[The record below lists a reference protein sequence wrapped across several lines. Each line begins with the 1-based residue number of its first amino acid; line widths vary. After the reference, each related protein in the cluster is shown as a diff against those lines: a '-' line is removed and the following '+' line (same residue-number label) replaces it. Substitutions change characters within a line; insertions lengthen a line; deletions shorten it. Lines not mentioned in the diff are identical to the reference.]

1 MMSQEQNDLMT
12 RTGRADPCGKLMRM
26 YWQPAALVDELQGPR
41 PVKAVKLL
49 GESLVLFR
57 DEQGRYGLIERHCA
71 HRGADLA
78 FGRLEDGGL
87 RCAFHGWLFDV
98 SGQCLETPAEPKD
111 SALCKNITQ
120 RAYPVIEKSGI
131 LWAYLG
137 EGEPP
142 AFPEIDCFVAPDS
155 HTFAFKGHIHCN
167 WLQALEVGIDP
178 SHASFLHRFFEDED
192 TSAAYGKQFR
202 GASAGSDMPMTRIL
216 REYDRPIINVEHTE
230 YGLRLIALRE
240 IDEERTHVRV
250 TNQLFPHGFVIPMST
265 EMTITQW
272 HVPVDDENC
281 YWYAIFTSY
290 ATPVD
295 KKKMRDQRLELYE
308 LPDYRSR
315 KNKSNDYG
323 FDPQEQATATF
334 TGMGADINVHD
345 QWAVESMGAIQDR
358 TREHL
363 GTADKAI
370 VQHPGPRDHGWHR
383 ADPGLGNLLD
393 GGRRQTAARR
403 AVGGAG
409 ACRDRGQG
417 AASQGGLVM
426 ASLRHCER
434 SEAIHGAAERKY
446 GLLRRFAPRNDE
458 QHIFPLTA
466 ACE

>member
-1 MMSQEQNDLMT
+1 
-12 RTGRADPCGKLMRM
+12 MRM
-26 YWQPAALVDELQGPR
+26 YWQPAALVDELAGPR

-49 GESLVLFR
+49 GEDLVLFR
-57 DEQGRYGLIERHCA
+57 NEEGRYGLIERHCA

-78 FGRLEDGGL
+78 FGRLENGGL

-111 SALCKNITQ
+111 SRLCKNIAQ

-142 AFPEIDCFVAPDS
+142 AFPEIDCFVAPDAY
-155 HTFAFKGHIHCN
+155 TFAFKGHINCN

-192 TSAAYGKQFR
+192 TPAAYGKQFR
-202 GASAGSDMPMTRIL
+202 GASAGSDMPMTKIL

-240 IDEERTHVRV
+240 IDDERTHVRV

-290 ATPVD
+290 STPVD

-315 KNKSNDYG
+315 KNQSNDYG
-323 FDPQEQATATF
+323 FDPHEQATSTY

-345 QWAVESMGAIQDR
+345 QWAVESMGRSR
-358 TREHL
+358 TAPANISAPPTRPSCSIAACC
-363 GTADKAI
+363 GRKSRRPRPAQSPSCSSMPRMRAASRVPRPWTASGR
-370 VQHPGPRDHGWHR
+370 PGAGKHSGWKSTSS
-383 ADPGLGNLLD
+383 AG
-393 GGRRQTAARR
+393 AARPGQHR
-403 AVGGAG
+403 
-409 ACRDRGQG
+409 CRP
-417 AASQGGLVM
+417 
-426 ASLRHCER
+426 R
-434 SEAIHGAAERKY
+434 SPTRC
-446 GLLRRFAPRNDE
+446 R
-458 QHIFPLTA
+458 T
-466 ACE
+466 

>member
-1 MMSQEQNDLMT
+1 
-12 RTGRADPCGKLMRM
+12 MR
-26 YWQPAALVDELQGPR
+26 LQGPR
-41 PVKAVKLL
+41 PVKPVKLL
-49 GESLVLFR
+49 GEDLVLFR
-57 DEQGRYGLIERHCA
+57 DEQDRYGLIERHCA

-78 FGRLEDGGL
+78 FGRREHGGL

-98 SGQCLETPAEPKD
+98 SGQCLETPAEPAD
-111 SALCKNITQ
+111 SVLCKGIRQ
-120 RAYPVIEKSGI
+120 RAYPVVENSGI

-137 EGEPP
+137 EGTPP

-155 HTFAFKGHIHCN
+155 HTFAFKGHINCN

-192 TSAAYGKQFR
+192 TSSAYGKQFR
-202 GASAGSDMPMTRIL
+202 GASAGTDMPMTKIL

-240 IDEERTHVRV
+240 IDDQRTHVRV

-290 ATPVD
+290 AAPVD
-295 KKKMRDQRLELYE
+295 KARMRDQRLELYE

-323 FDPQEQATATF
+323 FDPHEQATATF

-358 TREHL
+358 TQRASRPVRQGDRAISPAAAPGDRQGCGRREAVHVPRRR
-363 GTADKAI
+363 ACA
-370 VQHPGPRDHGWHR
+370 QHPGAGHHGRHR

-393 GGRRQTAARR
+393 GSRRQAAPRR
-403 AVGGAG
+403 AVGRAG
-409 ACRDRGQG
+409 PGRDCRADP
-417 AASQGGLVM
+417 SSVGGGVIS
-426 ASLRHCER
+426 SLRAKR
-434 SEAIHGAAERKY
+434 SNPLSGTKD
-446 GLLRRFAPRNDE
+446 GLLRRVAPRNDGGIGSGRE
-458 QHIFPLTA
+458 GVTR
-466 ACE
+466 